1 MGLAGRQLGAMGV
14 MWQVKGLSGM
24 KLVVVSEHPCCR
36 IGMATILAGV
46 DQAATILEAKN
57 IDELIDVKNA
67 NGPIDLVL
75 MEGAS
80 QIGREMASMTRLQE
94 TDGIGAVILLH
105 EQNQPEIV
113 RRYLDMGIQ
122 GVVPKTT
129 DAAVLVG
136 AVRLVLS
143 GGRYVPESILAKESK
158 GFGESN
164 YAFNA
169 VGLDRL
175 TRRQMDVLKELGRG
189 ASNQEIG
196 TQLGIALATV
206 KLHVNAILNT
216 LGVRNRTE
224 AAIIAYR
231 AGLTDLSAQA

>member
-1 MGLAGRQLGAMGV
+1 
-14 MWQVKGLSGM
+14 M
-24 KLVVVSEHPCCR
+24 KLAVVSEHPCCR
-36 IGMATILAGV
+36 IGLATILGDA
-46 DQAATILEAKN
+46 DTSATIREAQSV
-57 IDELIDVKNA
+57 DELLDLVRQD
-67 NGPIDLVL
+67 GPVDMVL

-80 QIGREMASMTRLQE
+80 QTGREMTAISRLQE
-94 TDGIGAVILLH
+94 ADGVGSVILVH
-105 EQNQPEIV
+105 EQDQPEIV
-113 RRYLDMGIQ
+113 RRYLDMGVQ

-129 DAAVLVG
+129 EAAVLVG
-136 AVRLVLS
+136 AVKLVLS
-143 GGRYVPESILAKESK
+143 GGRYVPESILAKESS
-158 GFGESN
+158 GFGEPN
-164 YAFNA
+164 YAFDA
-169 VGLDRL
+169 AGLDRL

-231 AGLTDLSAQA
+231 AGLTDIGAQA

>member
-1 MGLAGRQLGAMGV
+1 MSQ
-14 MWQVKGLSGM
+14 M
-24 KLVVVSEHPCCR
+24 KLIVISEYPICSS
-36 IGMATILAGV
+36 GV
-46 DQAATILEAKN
+46 ATILEIVETTAEIVEAKSVDHM
-57 IDELIDVKNA
+57 IELA
-67 NGPIDLVL
+67 GNGQAIDLVML
-75 MEGAS
+75 DAS
-80 QIGREMASMTRLQE
+80 PQLGREMENIARLQE
-94 TDGIGAVILLH
+94 LDGVGAVIVIDEKGH
-105 EQNQPEIV
+105 PETI
-113 RRYLDMGIQ
+113 RRYLDMGVK

-129 DAAVLVG
+129 ELPVFVS

-143 GGRYVPESILAKESK
+143 GARYVPESILNPDVS
-158 GFGESN
+158 GFSEDPS
-164 YAFNA
+164 AFDGQ
-169 VGLDRL
+169 GLDRL

-231 AGLTDLSAQA
+231 AGLTDLSRSEQTH

>member
-1 MGLAGRQLGAMGV
+1 
-14 MWQVKGLSGM
+14 MWCAQVGGLSVM

-36 IGMATILAGV
+36 IGLATILSGV
-46 DQAATILEAKN
+46 DAAATIIEAN
-57 IDELIDVKNA
+57 SIDDLIDVKGA
-67 NGPIDLVL
+67 EGSVDLVL

-80 QIGREMASMTRLQE
+80 QIGREMAAITRLQE

-105 EQNQPEIV
+105 EQDQPEIV
-113 RRYLDMGIQ
+113 RRYLDMGVQ

-129 DAAVLVG
+129 EAAVLVG

-143 GGRYVPESILAKESK
+143 GGRYVPESILAKEST
-158 GFGESN
+158 GFGEPN